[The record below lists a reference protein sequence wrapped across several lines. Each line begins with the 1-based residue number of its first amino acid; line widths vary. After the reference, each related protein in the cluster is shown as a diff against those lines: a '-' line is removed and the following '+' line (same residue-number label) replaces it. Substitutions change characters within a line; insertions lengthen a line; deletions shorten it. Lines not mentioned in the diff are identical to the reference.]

1 VINEGRGSRVNAER
15 QSSGHREA
23 ALLRLSNE
31 IAAAD
36 SESEICKAVA
46 NGLREPALGFDFV
59 AVLLVDQPT
68 GDRVVVASKGW
79 DDAPPGLR
87 VRSGQG
93 LSELP
98 LLDGRLHYTPQVSE
112 DTRYL
117 PTRNDGSEVDV
128 PLLVNKQLVGVL
140 VVESNRPHAFGADDF
155 EVLRA
160 AAHQAGIAIGRVRL
174 LAAERRRAN
183 EQEALRATMAALSAK
198 LELSDVLQAVLERAV
213 HLLHV
218 SHGELAIYDADRAEL
233 EIVASYNV
241 GKKDTI
247 GTRMRLGEGA
257 MGHVG
262 LTHEP
267 LVIPDYQVWPGQSG
281 KYAQVEFHAVMVAP
295 LMMGRQFVGAIAFMD
310 KDRARQFGSDDLRLL
325 DLFAPQ
331 AAVAIENARLFAI
344 ERRRAEEQQ
353 ALLDT
358 MKDLAGQLEL
368 SSVLQR
374 VLERAVALLS
384 VTGGELA
391 TFDERSGDLVLVASH
406 NMGTDAVG
414 ARITM
419 GEGAM
424 GRVAQTLESLII
436 PRYQDWEGRSPQYT
450 QSTVQSVMAAPLLI
464 GSRLVGVIASVHSD
478 PDRYLGPEDLRL
490 LELFAPEAAIAIENA
505 RLFSQAQHQHQY
517 LAELVANS
525 PVAIVTLDTQHKVI
539 SCNPAFLELYGY
551 EEREVLGQHL
561 DDLITTEE
569 SRAQAVQYTRQALDH
584 QAVRAIAQRRRKDGT
599 LVDVEVLGVPVLV
612 DGTLVGMMGL
622 YHDITELLAARRA
635 AETASEAKS
644 QFLAAMSHE
653 LRTPL
658 NAIIGYSEMLQE
670 DAADAQQ
677 NAFIPDLQK
686 IHSAGR
692 HLLTL
697 INDVLDLSKIE
708 AGRMELHLQTF
719 ELRQTIDD
727 VVTTIQPLVAKND
740 NDLVVEAHG
749 GLGMMHSD
757 QTRVRQVLLN
767 LLSNACKFTE
777 RGTITLQATRT
788 LAANDE
794 EWVTIRVHDTG
805 IGMTPEQLGRVFRA
819 FAQAEASTASK
830 YGGTGLGL
838 AISRRF
844 CEMMGG
850 EVTVESAVGSG
861 TTFTVRLPVRTG
873 SGDGVQ
879 ATSARLG
886 DTGEVEPLDM
896 GAAGTVLVIDDDP
909 TSRALLRRVLG
920 REGFRVEEAAD
931 GEAGLRAAR
940 ELRPDVITLDV
951 LMPGLDGWSVLG
963 LLKEDPGVADIPV
976 VMLTIADEEQLGYA
990 LGASE
995 YLMKPIARDRLVA
1008 VLRKHGRGGSAR
1020 HVLVVED
1027 DAATRAVLRRT
1038 LGQEGWRV
1046 SEAENGRVALEQ
1058 LERQVPDLVLLDL
1071 MMPEMDGFEFLE
1083 AARQVTAWQT
1093 VPVVVLT
1100 AKDLTEKDRA
1110 RLNGGVARVVQKGAQ
1125 DREDLLRDLR
1135 QLVAAHV
1142 RANGEAA

>member
-1 VINEGRGSRVNAER
+1 MIAEGRGSRAKAEPP
-15 QSSGHREA
+15 SSRHREA

-36 SESEICKAVA
+36 SEAEICKAVA

-87 VRSGQG
+87 VRPGQG

-155 EVLRA
+155 DVLRA

-213 HLLHV
+213 QLLRV
-218 SHGELAIYDADRAEL
+218 SHGELAIYDADREEL

-241 GKKDTI
+241 GKKDTT

-310 KDRARQFGSDDLRLL
+310 KDRARQFGSDDLRLI

-374 VLERAVALLS
+374 VLERAVALLN

-391 TFDERSGDLVLVASH
+391 TFDEGSGDLVIVASH

-525 PVAIVTLDTQHKVI
+525 PVAIVTLDTQHRVI
-539 SCNPAFLELYGY
+539 SCNPAFLQLYGY
-551 EEREVLGQHL
+551 EEPEVVGQHL

-569 SRAQAVQYTRQALDH
+569 SKAQAVQYTQQALDH
-584 QAVRAIAQRRRKDGT
+584 RAVRAIAQRRRKDGT
-599 LVDVEVLGVPVLV
+599 MVDVEVLGVPVLV

-670 DAADAQQ
+670 DAADAEQS
-677 NAFIPDLQK
+677 AFIPDLQR

-719 ELRQTIDD
+719 DLGQTIDD
-727 VVTTIQPLVAKND
+727 VATTIQPLVAKND
-740 NDLVVEAHG
+740 NDLVVEADG
-749 GLGMMHSD
+749 GVGMMHSD

-777 RGTITLQATRT
+777 RGTITLQAVRT
-788 LAANDE
+788 PAADGE

-805 IGMTPEQLGRVFRA
+805 IGMTPDQLGRVFHA

-844 CEMMGG
+844 CQMMGG
-850 EVTVESAVGSG
+850 EITVESEVGSG
-861 TTFTVRLPVRTG
+861 TTFIVRLPVRVG
-873 SGDGVQ
+873 SRDGG
-879 ATSARLG
+879 AAPSAG
-886 DTGEVEPLDM
+886 AGAAEPLAA
-896 GAAGTVLVIDDDP
+896 GSAGTVLVIDDDP
-909 TSRALLRRVLG
+909 TSRALVRRVLG
-920 REGFRVEEAAD
+920 REGYRVEEAPD
-931 GEAGLRAAR
+931 GESGLRVAR

-951 LMPGLDGWSVLG
+951 MMPGLDGWSVLG
-963 LLKEDPGVADIPV
+963 LLKEDPDVADIPV

-1008 VLRKHGRGGSAR
+1008 VLRKHGRRGDAR
-1020 HVLVVED
+1020 QVLVVED
-1027 DAATRAVLRRT
+1027 DTATRAVLRRM
-1038 LGQEGWRV
+1038 LGQEGWLV
-1046 SEAENGRVALEQ
+1046 DEAENGNVALAR
-1058 LERQVPDLVLLDL
+1058 LAGRTPDLILLDL
-1071 MMPEMDGFEFLE
+1071 MMPEMDGFEFLD
-1083 AARQVTAWQT
+1083 ALRGVPAWQRI
-1093 VPVVVLT
+1093 PVVVLT
-1100 AKDLTEKDRA
+1100 AKDLSVEERR
-1110 RLNGGVARVVQKGAQ
+1110 RLNGGVARVVRKRSPDNAAELLDEVRDVVAGRLATARGGDGA
-1125 DREDLLRDLR
+1125 
-1135 QLVAAHV
+1135 
-1142 RANGEAA
+1142 